1 MTKFPFQDDVLESGW
16 KSIREYWGKCLAQG
30 ESLPSGSLFA
40 GGPTCPQ
47 GRAATSGRSAGI
59 CHSSKLGEGASAQLM
74 EGHEE
79 LLALLASLR
88 YMGTPRWLRPG

>member
-47 GRAATSGRSAGI
+47 GRAATSGRSGV
-59 CHSSKLGEGASAQLM
+59 SAI
-74 EGHEE
+74 
-79 LLALLASLR
+79 AASLEK
-88 YMGTPRWLRPG
+88 GHLPSRWRAMRSSWLCWPH